1 MQRDRGGSFHCFD
14 FTIDIQERQRCFMQV
29 TAN

>member
-1 MQRDRGGSFHCFD
+1 MQRDRDGSLYYFD